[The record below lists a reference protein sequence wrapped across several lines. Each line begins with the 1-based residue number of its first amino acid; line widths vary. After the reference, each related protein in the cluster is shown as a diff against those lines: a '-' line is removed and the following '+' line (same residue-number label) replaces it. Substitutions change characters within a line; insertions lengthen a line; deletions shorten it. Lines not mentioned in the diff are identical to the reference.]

1 MSVWDSPNG
10 DQTVLLNWMTEHM
23 NADCSHEILEVCR
36 KRKPQLYYD
45 VPCADRDIRQHL
57 VLFVQIQEAF
67 AYGLGEITRARAT
80 EKVSAGTAQM
90 ADRTAKAV
98 KDFDT
103 KMRISERTGHAV
115 DAVSQSSVVQ
125 STGAALTKAGSSVKN
140 ATMKVMEQPA
150 VANAAESVGTGFRK
164 LTASLSSMVGG
175 RPPNPADVPH
185 ATTADP

>member
-1 MSVWDSPNG
+1 M
-10 DQTVLLNWMTEHM
+10 
-23 NADCSHEILEVCR
+23 
-36 KRKPQLYYD
+36 
-45 VPCADRDIRQHL
+45 
-57 VLFVQIQEAF
+57 QIQEAF

-98 KDFDT
+98 KDFDS

-125 STGAALTKAGSSVKN
+125 STGAALTKVGSSVKN
-140 ATMKVMEQPA
+140 TTMKVMEQPA

-175 RPPNPADVPH
+175 RPAPSPADVPH
-185 ATTADP
+185 ATAADP